1 MWKKN
6 IDEIMEKIK
15 EYNPSQEDIEAIENL
30 AEAYKDKSEDD
41 IFIEIIKVND
51 TLERNLSEDEYREIF
66 EKLESIRP
74 LLSEEQNRKLD
85 RILDLLDKE

>member
-1 MWKKN
+1 MRKKN

-15 EYNPSQEDIEAIENL
+15 EYNPSQEDIEEIENL

-41 IFIEIIKVND
+41 IFIEIIKLND

>member
-1 MWKKN
+1 
-6 IDEIMEKIK
+6 MEKIK